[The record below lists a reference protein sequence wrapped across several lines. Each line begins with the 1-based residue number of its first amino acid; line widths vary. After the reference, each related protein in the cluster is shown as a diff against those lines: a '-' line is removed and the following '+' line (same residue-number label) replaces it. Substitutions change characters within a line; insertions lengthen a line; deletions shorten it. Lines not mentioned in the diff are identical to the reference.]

1 MLQKRIIT
9 TTSNYA
15 QQRQLEVQYPFLLA
29 IDPSVNNL
37 GWATYDFSLGAEMYN
52 IVGEGWHYGL
62 IHPKGSNLQNKWKD
76 AYFKLKEVIGK
87 DKHISHLA
95 FEWPQYFNGLRGRLA
110 AQQNYT
116 VNLASLIGYLAGKLG
131 VKAEF
136 VSLWTPVQWK
146 GSVPKYVTSSKFVRL
161 FGHSARAVANTQSND
176 VIDAIM
182 IAEFWLSLYNRQK
195 FIWQQQTQCNVVK
208 NII

>member
-1 MLQKRIIT
+1 MLEKRIIST
-9 TTSNYA
+9 GYA
-15 QQRQLEVQYPFLLA
+15 NQRRLEIEYPLLLA

-37 GWATYDFSLGAEMYN
+37 GWAIFDFSMGGEMYD
-52 IVGEGWHYGL
+52 ISSKGWRYGL
-62 IHPKGSNLQNKWKD
+62 IHPKGINLQYKWKD
-76 AYFKLKEVIGK
+76 AYFKLKEVIGR
-87 DKHISHLA
+87 DRHITHLA
-95 FEWPQYFNGLRGRLA
+95 AEWPMYFNGMRGKLA
-110 AQQNYT
+110 AQQNFT
-116 VNLASLIGYLAGKLG
+116 VNLASLIGYLVGKLG

-161 FGHSARAVANTQSND
+161 FGQAARQVANTQSND

-195 FIWQQQTQCNVVK
+195 FTWQPKQQTVGM
-208 NII
+208 